1 MALETAAAGKTG
13 RRPDLAAKRTR
24 LREYQ
29 EQLLERMQAART
41 STGARAHQLGVE
53 IGGAGYLI
61 DLTETGEIVPV
72 PQIASVPLTRPWY
85 LGLANV
91 RGNLIG
97 VVDLHRY
104 LGQDDE
110 DDVRARPAQAPNL
123 ARLITFSPVLAF
135 PCALLAGRVYGLRQA
150 AEMTPQEGRLVDA
163 DGNGWTPLS
172 LAGLVA
178 EERFLQVG
186 L

>member
-1 MALETAAAGKTG
+1 MAVDTVGKPAGRK
-13 RRPDLAAKRTR
+13 DLAAKRTR

-53 IGGAGYLI
+53 IGGHGYLI
-61 DLTETGEIVPV
+61 DLTETGEIVPMS
-72 PQIASVPLTRPWY
+72 QLASVPLTRPWY
-85 LGLANV
+85 LGLANI

-97 VVDLHRY
+97 VVDLARY
-104 LGQDDE
+104 LGQDD
-110 DDVRARPAQAPNL
+110 DDDGRTRPTPAPNL
-123 ARLITFSPVLAF
+123 ARLITFSPALAF

-150 AEMTPQEGRLVDA
+150 ADMTPQDGRLVDA
-163 DGNGWTPLS
+163 DNNEWTPMS

>member
-1 MALETAAAGKTG
+1 MAIDTAGKVG
-13 RRPDLAAKRTR
+13 GRPDLAAKRTR

-29 EQLLERMQAART
+29 AQLLERMQAART
-41 STGARAHQLGVE
+41 STGARAHQLGVD

-72 PQIASVPLTRPWY
+72 PGIAGVPLTRPWY
-85 LGLANV
+85 LGLANI

-97 VVDLHRY
+97 VVDLSRY
-104 LGQDDE
+104 LGRADE
-110 DDVRARPAQAPNL
+110 GEGRPRPAPAPNL
-123 ARLITFSPVLAF
+123 ARLVTFSPALGF
-135 PCALLAGRVYGLRQA
+135 PCALLAGRVYGLRYA
-150 AEMTPQEGRLVDA
+150 ADMAPEGDHLVDP
-163 DGNGWTPLS
+163 DGNAWTPLS

-178 EERFLQVG
+178 EERFVQVG

>member
-1 MALETAAAGKTG
+1 MDVSDAAGQKG
-13 RRPDLAAKRTR
+13 AARRAR
-24 LREYQ
+24 LRQYQ

-53 IGGAGYLI
+53 IGGHGYLI

-72 PQIASVPLTRPWY
+72 TPIASVPLTRPWY

-97 VVDLHRY
+97 VVDLGRY
-104 LGQDDE
+104 LGQDEDE
-110 DDVRARPAQAPNL
+110 GQRTRPAPAPNL
-123 ARLITFSPVLAF
+123 ARLITFSPTLAF

-150 AEMTPQEGRLVDA
+150 ADMTPQDGVLVDA
-163 DGNGWTPLS
+163 DRNEWTPLS

-178 EERFLQVG
+178 EERFMQVG
-186 L
+186 F